1 MPRKCF
7 NQQYRLFCELKKLFS
22 NHTVSYDKVIKLEN
36 KNNTE
41 QKIEVD
47 IFIESFFSKNVHL
60 FIESDGYLWHKDKRD
75 KDLEKSLLIT
85 MNGHHIVRAIDDRL
99 ESLNT
104 DNEVFYKQSKEFLP
118 YLIEV
123 CKILIDLL
131 KNYLNNESK
140 ILLLEKYVSNHI
152 YINDEE
158 FFEYYNNGKVP
169 NSLLEIY
176 PDHALEYS
184 SINKLKSYSVNCGSS
199 TKYYWL
205 CNNCSYLYKKTVS
218 DKLKIGCPNCNA
230 IIRQKIS
237 YDKLKII
244 FDKIDN
250 NEQLSKS
257 EKQFL
262 EDKRQARLC
271 KIDGHAFYLSD
282 LYLAKSY
289 DNIDV
294 KNIFDIY
301 NSELESN
308 ETCIKYCI
316 FYENNDQNHASAN
329 CKDEHEKFLAHWRYR
344 KLSILRSIEGGK
356 PVGVFYESDFK
367 IAKEKGFECI
377 FHLADSPEFQQN
389 VAAKEII
396 DWSVSNNFKRPN
408 SDSKDPVEAEHGIK
422 IGTFMRNVNEK
433 QSSGGKF
440 FDSTKQLFINAGLY
454 DIFFTPTKIRL
465 ERESNSKTIQIFKFI
480 ENNNRLPKQNKI
492 NKNENELA
500 EWLNKKRRT
509 KAGKIKGI
517 WYESDQRIAE
527 DNNLELLFEQGFV
540 LPKDYQPKKKKTN
553 EN

>member
-7 NQQYRLFCELKKLFS
+7 KQQYRLFCELKKIFS
-22 NHTVSYDKVIKLEN
+22 DHTVSYDKVIKLEN

-47 IFIESFFSKNVHL
+47 IFIENFFSKSVHL
-60 FIESDGYLWHKDKRD
+60 FIENDGYLWHKDKRD

-118 YLIEV
+118 YLIQM
-123 CKILIDLL
+123 CKIFIDLL
-131 KNYLNNESK
+131 KNYQNNESK
-140 ILLLEKYVSNHI
+140 ILLLENYVSNHI

-176 PDHALEYS
+176 PNHALEYS
-184 SINKLKSYSVNCGSS
+184 IDNQLKPYAINCGSNE
-199 TKYYWL
+199 KYIWDCL
-205 CNNCSYLYKKTVS
+205 ICQNKYKKTVS
-218 DKLKIGCPNCNA
+218 NKIKFGCDNCRK
-230 IIRQKIS
+230 IRQQNESK
-237 YDKLKII
+237 DKLKII
-244 FDKIDN
+244 FDKIKYN
-250 NEQLSKS
+250 NELTQS
-257 EKQFL
+257 EKYFL
-262 EDKRQARLC
+262 QDKRQAKLGKGNGC
-271 KIDGHAFYLSD
+271 VFYDSDQELADSYQENKI
-282 LYLAKSY
+282 
-289 DNIDV
+289 
-294 KNIFDIY
+294 KNIFNLYDA
-301 NSELESN
+301 ELESN
-308 ETCIKYCI
+308 HTCNKYCD
-316 FYENNDQNHASAN
+316 FLRDNDGNHPYQNSEY
-329 CKDEHEKFLAHWRYR
+329 EHERELSNWRYR
-344 KLSILRSIEGGK
+344 KLGILKNGN
-356 PVGVFYESDFK
+356 GVFYKSDFE
-367 IAKEKGFECI
+367 IAKDRGYEYI
-377 FHLADSPEFQQN
+377 FDLADSPEFQQN
-389 VAAKEII
+389 KAAKEII
-396 DWSVSNNFKRPN
+396 DWSESNNFKRPN
-408 SDSKDPVEAEHGIK
+408 SDSKDPVEADHGIK

-465 ERESNSKTIQIFKFI
+465 ERESNSNTIQIIKFI

-500 EWLNKKRRT
+500 NWLNKKRRT